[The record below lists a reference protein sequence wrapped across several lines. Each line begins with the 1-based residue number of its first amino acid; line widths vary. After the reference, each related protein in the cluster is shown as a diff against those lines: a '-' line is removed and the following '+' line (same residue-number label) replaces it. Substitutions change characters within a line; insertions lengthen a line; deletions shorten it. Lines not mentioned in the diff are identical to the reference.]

1 MLPTSTS
8 STDVHLHSISE
19 TKSPYGSLQFRI
31 LLSREFQPNT
41 STASVYRLLDRI
53 TASRAEMKPA
63 AFRDFEKLFLIP
75 NRDFAGKHC
84 FQISF
89 QELAKPAPSQRE
101 LHIDTMLRG
110 AVFAASATQSLTLQV
125 RRREHRAT
133 LAADLS
139 RPPHPRRRS
148 PLPTH
153 GGIV

>member
-1 MLPTSTS
+1 M
-8 STDVHLHSISE
+8 
-19 TKSPYGSLQFRI
+19 KS
-31 LLSREFQPNT
+31 
-41 STASVYRLLDRI
+41 
-53 TASRAEMKPA
+53 A
-63 AFRDFEKLFLIP
+63 AFRHFENLFLIP

-110 AVFAASATQSLTLQV
+110 AAFAASPTHSLTLQV

-133 LAADLS
+133 LVADLP
-139 RPPHPRRRS
+139 RPPHPHRRS